1 MHRAGAAL
9 ATLGAAAQPGPG
21 AGPRTDGEERHGR
34 GERPGRTVRNTLGTG
49 RGTGRRH
56 RRGRRALRG
65 TRHRRPARLHR
76 RGGHR
81 QDRGARRGRAG
92 RRGRCTVWTARGGET
107 VTSVPFHVVRQL
119 LQPALVSLGPVEAR
133 EYLGDWYEIAGPALG
148 IAQPGGRQVD
158 PQGVVDGLVAAVS
171 RLVMLHWPL
180 ILIIDDAHWADQES
194 LRWLA
199 AFAQR
204 LDDLPVLLV
213 VAHRDGEA
221 TGDSARHLETVGR
234 AARPGTSLATLTAFT
249 PDATAA

>member
-1 MHRAGAAL
+1 MARENAQAVPSGALWERDAELAAVSAAVDGLCEGHDTGGLLVFTGEAGIGKTAVLGEVERVAA
-9 ATLGAAAQPGPG
+9 
-21 AGPRTDGEERHGR
+21 
-34 GERPGRTVRNTLGTG
+34 
-49 RGTGRRH
+49 
-56 RRGRRALRG
+56 
-65 TRHRRPARLHR
+65 
-76 RGGHR
+76 
-81 QDRGARRGRAG
+81 
-92 RRGRCTVWTARGGET
+92 GRCTVWTARGGET

-180 ILIIDDAHWADQES
+180 ILVIDDAHWADQES

-199 AFAQR
+199 AFAER

-221 TGDSARHLETVGR
+221 TGDSARVVVSVG
-234 AARPGTSLATLTAFT
+234 AVEDISCTFKNQVF
-249 PDATAA
+249 D